1 MIKKEI
7 VQQLKQDIYTL
18 VNIARSYAPDNE
30 TQDAITVAEN
40 CIRAGLTD
48 YELACT
54 EAYALGLEQGR
65 VEQIGE
71 QQRG

>member
-18 VNIARSYAPDNE
+18 VNIARSYAPDGE
-30 TQDAITVAEN
+30 VQGAITVAEN
-40 CIRAGLTD
+40 CIHAGLID
-48 YELACT
+48 YELACK
-54 EAYALGLEQGR
+54 EAFAMGLEQGR

-71 QQRG
+71 QQR

>member
-7 VQQLKQDIYTL
+7 AQQLKQDIYTL
-18 VNIARSYAPDNE
+18 VNIARSYAPDQRV
-30 TQDAITVAEN
+30 QDEITVAEN
-40 CIRAGLTD
+40 CIHAGLID
-48 YELACT
+48 YELACK
-54 EAYALGLEQGR
+54 EAFMMGLEQGR